1 MVLNF
6 LQVLTKF
13 LIFYSSVWLV
23 GRAGILIIFRNEF
36 KKGLF
41 YKLDN
46 VRLEFFYPLVGFFVI
61 GNIAVIFNF
70 ILPLNNYLLI
80 ASLFL
85 LIGLYNLTKGISF
98 SEVKFFLLSTIFFP
112 ALLVTSFGAT
122 FSYDAGLYHL
132 NNHLWLNENNIV
144 FGFSNIY
151 GAFGVSSL
159 FEYVSSILW
168 FDETFIFLHFLNIL
182 FIGIFYYFLSV
193 NLLYKSSDFLKKASL
208 VVIFYSILDNFGFG
222 GGRNGFIYLQSV
234 GNFDTSVAILFFI
247 ASILIVES
255 MLSNNFDHKNMK
267 MFSLLTLFLIQLK
280 VSALPILFAYVVY
293 LVKYVRKN
301 TLYTFLN
308 NNLLFIF
315 LGFTWIIKSV
325 IQTGCVVFPFS
336 PLCFETLS
344 WVDLNYIKTVQDISV
359 AFSDS
364 YVFNTGL
371 NEWFKNYIENPINEN
386 VLYNF
391 LLSFII
397 ICFINIKNFKKIQNS
412 ELNLFLFS
420 YLLIGSTYYI
430 FFGPDLRYLMG
441 FQIVLVSL
449 IGVYMKKIVVTN
461 KIIIII
467 LLMTSSILIPRLGDY
482 DINNFKNSA
491 SVTVPQFSNVNLYN
505 RTYPSSGDQCWIDIK
520 CSSNKLDYTVTMI
533 GNYKIVTL
541 P

>member
-85 LIGLYNLTKGISF
+85 LISLYNLTKGISF

-132 NNHLWLNENNIV
+132 NNQLWLNENNIV

-182 FIGIFYYFLSV
+182 FVGIFYYFLSV

-301 TLYTFLN
+301 TL
-308 NNLLFIF
+308 
-315 LGFTWIIKSV
+315 
-325 IQTGCVVFPFS
+325 
-336 PLCFETLS
+336 
-344 WVDLNYIKTVQDISV
+344 
-359 AFSDS
+359 
-364 YVFNTGL
+364 
-371 NEWFKNYIENPINEN
+371 
-386 VLYNF
+386 
-391 LLSFII
+391 
-397 ICFINIKNFKKIQNS
+397 
-412 ELNLFLFS
+412 
-420 YLLIGSTYYI
+420 
-430 FFGPDLRYLMG
+430 
-441 FQIVLVSL
+441 
-449 IGVYMKKIVVTN
+449 
-461 KIIIII
+461 
-467 LLMTSSILIPRLGDY
+467 
-482 DINNFKNSA
+482 
-491 SVTVPQFSNVNLYN
+491 
-505 RTYPSSGDQCWIDIK
+505 
-520 CSSNKLDYTVTMI
+520 
-533 GNYKIVTL
+533 
-541 P
+541 